1 MEGVIAVA
9 MTGAMSSLI
18 SKLAALLEKKYKL
31 SKDAKKEIIS
41 LKDEMSSMNALLLK
55 LSRFDELDEQQK
67 DWRDKVRELS
77 YGMEDCIDIFMN
89 DLDSADAKAGLL
101 GGLKKLKAHY
111 KIANR
116 IEELKAKVLEAS
128 DRHNRYKLDE
138 HVGSSRGPEAI
149 DPRVQALYTE
159 ADSLVGIDSRKD
171 KLIELLRMEENAPQ
185 LHVVSV
191 VGFGG
196 MGKTTLAKQVHDKI
210 KSQFD
215 CTAFVSVS
223 QNSNLVKVLSD
234 ILSGVWGPVPS
245 FLNEER
251 QLIDKLREVLQNKR
265 YLIVIDDIWAM
276 EAWNI
281 IKCSFMENN
290 RGSRVIITTRIED
303 VAHACCSCFH
313 GHVYNIKPLNDLD
326 SRRLFHRRIFPSED
340 ACPEKLT
347 NVSDKILKKCQGVPL
362 AIPSVASLLANHKE
376 VNSKEFWERIQNYL
390 SLKLEGN
397 PALEWMRHVLNLGYN
412 YLSLDLKTCML
423 YLGIFPEDSEIRKDD
438 LVKRWIAEGFVG
450 LEEIAENYFSEL
462 INKNMIQI
470 AEFDDCG
477 NVLSCRVHDLMLD
490 FIILKSTE
498 ENFFTITKE
507 SPVIT
512 MKGSME
518 VRRLSLQLRNTE
530 CNHVLGNIALAQ
542 VRSFNFWGPGQ
553 CMPSLSR
560 FQLVRVLHLDVYD
573 SKEEQYDLPSVRSL
587 FLLTYLRIRGLKCDE
602 LLKQLQ
608 TLKHLKSLEIVGGGN
623 RGELDVR
630 YLPSM
635 LWHLIV
641 PQNLTLFGEIGR
653 MEALRTLHQPFIIH
667 VEILKGLGN
676 LKNLRELKLYLFGF
690 SDFEDALLP
699 SLCRLDSLRS
709 LATDGYTLGYD
720 CLTYWNPPPRHL
732 HRLHALNG
740 PFSMVPDWI
749 VQLENLKS
757 LEMQLVSLPRVG
769 VEVLASLTT
778 LVHLILRVRGSV
790 RDHAPEEDVVVVRG
804 ATFPNLKNLVFVYE
818 VPCLTFE
825 AGAMPRLHNLTI
837 ECCVQAVRQ
846 ADGVLNGIEHLGSLR
861 ACKVHIYK
869 WANLFRESFDRFAAV
884 AQGGEHV
891 FQEEAPHMQVQSL
904 RAAISK
910 AVNKHPGNPN
920 NSTRKHVTCFQYMF
934 MVLWSAVL
942 VYQVNWLRCEQM
954 EAGAKCLQCWAA
966 VQGAKGS

>member
-1 MEGVIAVA
+1 MEGVMVSAV
-9 MTGAMSSLI
+9 TGVI
-18 SKLAALLEKKYKL
+18 SPLLRKLTALLEKKYKL
-31 SKDAKKEIIS
+31 SKDVKKEITS
-41 LKDEMSSMNALLLK
+41 LKDEMSSMSAFLVK
-55 LSRFDELDEQQK
+55 LSRTEELDEQQK

-159 ADSLVGIDSRKD
+159 ASSLVGIDHPKD

-191 VGFGG
+191 VGLGG

-223 QNSNLVKVLSD
+223 QNPNLVKVLSD
-234 ILSGVWGPVPS
+234 ILSGVWGQVPL

-265 YLIVIDDIWAM
+265 YLIIIDDIWTM

-281 IKCSFMENN
+281 IKCSLMENN
-290 RGSRVIITTRIED
+290 RVSRVITTTRIED
-303 VAHACCSCFH
+303 VAQACCSSH
-313 GHVYNIKPLNDLD
+313 GHVYKIKPLNDLD
-326 SRRLFHRRIFPSED
+326 ARRLFHRRIFPSED
-340 ACPEKLT
+340 ACPEKLK
-347 NVSDKILKKCQGVPL
+347 NVSNEILMKCQGVPL
-362 AIPSVASLLANHKE
+362 VILSVASLLANHKE
-376 VNSKEFWERIQNYL
+376 VNSKDFWEMIQNCV
-390 SLKLEGN
+390 SLQLEGN
-397 PALEWMRHVLNLGYN
+397 PAFQWMRHVLNLGYN

-423 YLGIFPEDSEIRKDD
+423 YLSIFPEDSEIRKDD
-438 LVKRWIAEGFVG
+438 LVKRWIAEGFVD
-450 LEEIAENYFSEL
+450 LEEIAESYFSEL
-462 INKNMIQI
+462 INRNMIQI

-498 ENFFTITKE
+498 ENFITVIKE
-507 SPVIT
+507 SSIFHDPHT
-512 MKGSME
+512 RKGSME
-518 VRRLSLQLRNTE
+518 VRRLSFQVRNTE
-530 CNHVLGNIALAQ
+530 CSHVLGNIALAQ
-542 VRSFNFWGPGQ
+542 VRSFNFWGHGQ

-573 SKEEQYDLPSVRSL
+573 SKEEQYDLPSARSL
-587 FLLTYLRIRGLKCDE
+587 FLLRYLRIRGLKCEE

-641 PQNLTLFGEIGR
+641 PKNLTLFGEIGR

-667 VEILKGLGN
+667 VDILKGLGN

-709 LATDGYTLGYD
+709 LTTDGYTLGYD
-720 CLTYWNPPPRHL
+720 CLTYWSPPPRHL
-732 HRLHALNG
+732 HRLHVLNC

-769 VEVLASLTT
+769 VEVLASLTS

-790 RDHAPEEDVVVVRG
+790 RDHAPEEDVAVVRG
-804 ATFPNLKNLVFVYE
+804 ATFPNLKNLVFAYE

-825 AGAMPRLHNLTI
+825 AGAMPRLQNLTI
-837 ECCVQAVRQ
+837 ECCAQAVRQ
-846 ADGVLNGIEHLGSLR
+846 ADGVLDGIEHLGSLR

-884 AQGGEHV
+884 AQGEECV

-904 RAAISK
+904 RAVISK
-910 AVNKHPGNPN
+910 AINKHPGNP
-920 NSTRKHVTCFQYMF
+920 SVSIAIF
-934 MVLWSAVL
+934 
-942 VYQVNWLRCEQM
+942 
-954 EAGAKCLQCWAA
+954 
-966 VQGAKGS
+966 